1 MNWTGSV
8 LSLTVSLILS
18 FKLKSHD
25 RKVFV
30 DHSYDKIALVLIHF
44 LSVFATG
51 LHEGSTLRRII
62 RKGEVPSIPFSSY
75 HTIIPSHFPL
85 VSPTLCVFLL
95 CSFLCSF
102 FLLPSITKF

>member
-1 MNWTGSV
+1 M

-44 LSVFATG
+44 ISVF
-51 LHEGSTLRRII
+51 
-62 RKGEVPSIPFSSY
+62 IP
-75 HTIIPSHFPL
+75 TVRL
-85 VSPTLCVFLL
+85 FLL
-95 CSFLCSF
+95 QNYMKD
-102 FLLPSITKF
+102 LLSGELFERER

>member
-44 LSVFATG
+44 ISVFIQTVHLFLPQDYMKDLLSGESFERERYQVYLSVLT
-51 LHEGSTLRRII
+51 T
-62 RKGEVPSIPFSSY
+62 P
-75 HTIIPSHFPL
+75 
-85 VSPTLCVFLL
+85 
-95 CSFLCSF
+95 
-102 FLLPSITKF
+102 

>member
-1 MNWTGSV
+1 M

-44 LSVFATG
+44 ISVFIQTVR
-51 LHEGSTLRRII
+51 L
-62 RKGEVPSIPFSSY
+62 
-75 HTIIPSHFPL
+75 
-85 VSPTLCVFLL
+85 FLL
-95 CSFLCSF
+95 QDYMKDLLSGESFERERYQVY
-102 FLLPSITKF
+102 PSVLITP

>member
-18 FKLKSHD
+18 FKLKSHN

-44 LSVFATG
+44 ISVFIQTVR
-51 LHEGSTLRRII
+51 L
-62 RKGEVPSIPFSSY
+62 
-75 HTIIPSHFPL
+75 
-85 VSPTLCVFLL
+85 FLL
-95 CSFLCSF
+95 QDYMKDLLSGESFERERYQVY
-102 FLLPSITKF
+102 PSVLTTP